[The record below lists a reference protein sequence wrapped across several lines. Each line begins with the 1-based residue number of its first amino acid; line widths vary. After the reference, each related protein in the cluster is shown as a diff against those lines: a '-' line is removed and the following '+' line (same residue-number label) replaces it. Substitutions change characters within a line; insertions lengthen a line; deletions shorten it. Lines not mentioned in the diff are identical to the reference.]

1 MFLFQTFVFLKSDS
15 YIPHYVKGGEEAPSQ
30 SQEPRNYDRKT
41 GFLRLPVYTK
51 RYSIS
56 NTLIET
62 KKKII
67 YSTAYHQCWLI
78 FKVDILNL
86 IYLHQKMIILQSTC
100 RHRLSVSWFLN
111 FKLVSIWLYIFCSL
125 FLYSPVSE

>member
-15 YIPHYVKGGEEAPSQ
+15 YLPHYVKGGEEAPSQ

-56 NTLIET
+56 NTIIET
-62 KKKII
+62 NKKII
-67 YSTAYHQCWLI
+67 YSRYCLPSMLVNFQSWPFCH
-78 FKVDILNL
+78 
-86 IYLHQKMIILQSTC
+86 LHQKMIILQSTC

-111 FKLVSIWLYIFCSL
+111 FILVSIWLYIFCSL

>member
-15 YIPHYVKGGEEAPSQ
+15 YIPHYVKGREEAPSQ
-30 SQEPRNYDRKT
+30 SQEPRNYDWKT

-56 NTLIET
+56 NTIIET
-62 KKKII
+62 KKKSFTLLLTINVG
-67 YSTAYHQCWLI
+67 YFSKLI
-78 FKVDILNL
+78 FL